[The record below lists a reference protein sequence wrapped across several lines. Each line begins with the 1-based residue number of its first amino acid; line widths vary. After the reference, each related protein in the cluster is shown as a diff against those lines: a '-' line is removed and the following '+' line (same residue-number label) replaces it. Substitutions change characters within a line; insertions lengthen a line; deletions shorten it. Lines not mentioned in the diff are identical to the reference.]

1 MQSCSHDG
9 GGDKEQPCC
18 MNADRREGSGG
29 TADKWQLS
37 LQLRAVSTA
46 VRGGVYPE
54 LASPVD
60 NNLENHS
67 LVSFNLNTSEAAPRA
82 TLN

>member
-18 MNADRREGSGG
+18 VNADRREGSGG

-46 VRGGVYPE
+46 MRGGVHPQ
-54 LASPVD
+54 LAAPVD
-60 NNLENHS
+60 NNDYSNRYL
-67 LVSFNLNTSEAAPRA
+67 LFG
-82 TLN
+82 